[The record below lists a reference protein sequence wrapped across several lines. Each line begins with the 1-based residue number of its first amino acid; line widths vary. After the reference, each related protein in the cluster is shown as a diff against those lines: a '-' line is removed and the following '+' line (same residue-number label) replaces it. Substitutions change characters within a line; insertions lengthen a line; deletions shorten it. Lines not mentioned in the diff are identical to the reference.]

1 MCIQVSILD
10 VILIFNP
17 ELMCIRLKV
26 VTKNIMKIFD
36 QSIWVIKNRIHLV
49 SYSRSYEKN
58 LYSVKA
64 TKKNLSY
71 IKNH

>member
-49 SYSRSYEKN
+49 FYSRSYEKS
-58 LYSVKA
+58 L
-64 TKKNLSY
+64 
-71 IKNH
+71 IKEMQK

>member
-49 SYSRSYEKN
+49 ACSRFKEKIF
-58 LYSVKA
+58 
-64 TKKNLSY
+64 KKGNAK
-71 IKNH
+71 IK

>member
-49 SYSRSYEKN
+49 FYSRSYEKIFQKGN
-58 LYSVKA
+58 AK
-64 TKKNLSY
+64 
-71 IKNH
+71 IK